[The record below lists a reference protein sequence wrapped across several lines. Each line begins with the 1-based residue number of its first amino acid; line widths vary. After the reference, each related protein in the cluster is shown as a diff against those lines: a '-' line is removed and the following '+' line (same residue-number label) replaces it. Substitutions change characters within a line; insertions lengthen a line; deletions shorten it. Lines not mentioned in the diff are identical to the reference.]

1 MPAICCGLLLAAAC
15 QPAAAGVSSLRFL
28 VSVSLPPA
36 HGCLSGVFGKHA
48 STIVQVF
55 CSTRQFVHIE
65 SGPDK
70 GPWSTRGSAIQ
81 IGVGAGA
88 ITDINAGLNPAR
100 GAAYGFGTGKSTAS
114 RVFNTSGDD
123 AAQEVWVVF

>member
-1 MPAICCGLLLAAAC
+1 M
-15 QPAAAGVSSLRFL
+15 SSLRFL
-28 VSVSLPPA
+28 VSVSLAPA
-36 HGCLSGVFGKHA
+36 HGCLSGVFGKQA

-65 SGPDK
+65 GPSDK
-70 GPWSTRGSAIQ
+70 GLWSARGGAIRV
-81 IGVGAGA
+81 GVGAGA
-88 ITDINAGLNPAR
+88 MADINAGLNPAGSAPY
-100 GAAYGFGTGKSTAS
+100 GAGTSKSTTS